1 MVRRLAALVGWTFCA
16 LLISIPAHA
25 FQLALFD
32 GSEEVVGAISP
43 TQA

>member
-25 FQLALFD
+25 FQLAVSQYGRVTASL
-32 GSEEVVGAISP
+32 P
-43 TQA
+43 